1 MQPTTEPIL
10 RLEKVTKIYKDF
22 TLDHL
27 TFDLPKGI
35 VLGMIG
41 ENGAGKSTTISA
53 ILDMIRLDSGLIHV
67 FGLDHRNDGMQVRE
81 RIGTVID
88 GVNQIPHLYIKDL
101 NMIFKNTWK
110 NWDSQLFYRLLRQF
124 KLPENKQIKTFSK
137 GMNVK
142 LNFAIALSHHPDL
155 LLLDEATSGLDP
167 VMRDEVLQILQDFM
181 MEENHSILLSTHITS
196 DLDKIADYIL
206 FLHEGK
212 VRFLKSKEEIQENY
226 GILICGED
234 LLRTLSPDDYDA
246 YIKDAFSYRVLINNK
261 KAVVSHIRGLEISRA
276 TIEDIM
282 LFYIKGVL
290 S

>member
-1 MQPTTEPIL
+1 MQTTSEPIL
-10 RLEKVTKIYKDF
+10 SLKNVTKTYKDF
-22 TLDHL
+22 TLDQI

-53 ILDMIRLDSGLIHV
+53 ILDMVRPDSGLIHV
-67 FGLDHRNDGMQVRE
+67 FGLDHRADGIQVRE

-88 GVNQIPHLYIKDL
+88 GVNQIPHFYIKDL
-101 NMIFKNTWK
+101 NRIFKKTWK
-110 NWDSQLFYRLLRQF
+110 NWDTQLFYKLLNRF

-142 LNFAIALSHHPDL
+142 LNFAIALAHHPDL

-167 VMRDEVLQILQDFM
+167 VMRDEVLEILQDFM
-181 MEENHSILLSTHITS
+181 MEEDHSILISTHITS

-226 GILICGED
+226 GILICGEE
-234 LLRTLSPDDYDA
+234 LLTALSPYDYDA
-246 YIKDAFSYRVLINNK
+246 YIKDAFSCRVLINNK
-261 KAVVSHIRGLEISRA
+261 KAVASHIKGLEISPA

>member
-88 GVNQIPHLYIKDL
+88 GVNQIPHLYVKDL

-110 NWDSQLFYRLLRQF
+110 NWDSQLFYRLLSQF

-212 VRFLKSKEEIQENY
+212 VRFLKSKEELQENY

-234 LLRTLSPDDYDA
+234 LLRTLSADDYDA

-261 KAVVSHIRGLEISRA
+261 KAVASHIRGLEISRA